1 MYRQKAA
8 MDHAIKEAQLQVILE
23 REQQILDLVRCNYV
37 LAQGLMTEIE
47 DPGTIDR
54 DLVFAA
60 IQDWADEVAR
70 LEEHIV

>member
-1 MYRQKAA
+1 MYRQQVAI
-8 MDHAIKEAQLQVILE
+8 DQTIKEAQLEVILE

-54 DLVFAA
+54 ELVYAA
-60 IQDWADEVAR
+60 VQDWADELAR
-70 LEEHIV
+70 LEEHIC